1 MVKNDTNIGMEK
13 INVRIGKREI
23 IWVKSIFLFNN
34 TLKKLSLFVQKKKKG
49 KVSTCA
55 MHWVPAKQGACAR
68 HAAGAELPG
77 TLHPEYD
84 QVNEGHWIN
93 GHLQGAMSLSSY
105 AKF

>member
-55 MHWVPAKQGACAR
+55 MH
-68 HAAGAELPG
+68 
-77 TLHPEYD
+77 
-84 QVNEGHWIN
+84 
-93 GHLQGAMSLSSY
+93 
-105 AKF
+105 